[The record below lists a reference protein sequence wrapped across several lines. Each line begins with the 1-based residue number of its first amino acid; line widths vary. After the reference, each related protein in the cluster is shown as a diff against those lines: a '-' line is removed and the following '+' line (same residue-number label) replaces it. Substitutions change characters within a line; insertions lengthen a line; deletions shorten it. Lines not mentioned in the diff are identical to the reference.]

1 MSPRARAWLTAYF
14 VVVGG
19 AMVWLGLAILAHF

>member
-14 VVVGG
+14 VVVG
-19 AMVWLGLAILAHF
+19 AATVWLITQILPHF